1 MEKISSDFSK
11 FIQRRIAPL
20 KVTTNLLN
28 DEMSLAK
35 GQEEMILSRVLM
47 ESICA
52 TLEMFI
58 EDVDELTG
66 GTPSSV
72 STAARES
79 AGGNQGEKRF
89 EIPKPQGGR
98 IG

>member
-1 MEKISSDFSK
+1 MDKISSDFSK

-28 DEMSLAK
+28 DEMTLAK
-35 GQEEMILSRVLM
+35 GQDEMILSRIAV

-58 EDVDELTG
+58 EDVD
-66 GTPSSV
+66 
-72 STAARES
+72 
-79 AGGNQGEKRF
+79 
-89 EIPKPQGGR
+89 
-98 IG
+98 

>member
-1 MEKISSDFSK
+1 MDKISSDFSK

-35 GQEEMILSRVLM
+35 GQDEMILSRVAI
-47 ESICA
+47 ESICS

-66 GTPSSV
+66 GGAS
-72 STAARES
+72 AS
-79 AGGNQGEKRF
+79 AGRSSTSTNEQPSEKRF